1 MNERAAAERPRRA
14 RQPASSSRRRRLLQ
28 YGLAFIGIVL
38 ILNAL
43 AGDRGLVETLRVRR
57 QYAEIEQQIATL
69 RWQNAR
75 LRDEA
80 RRLREDPRTIEEAA
94 RRDLGLM
101 RGDEVLFVIKDVP
114 AGQHAS
120 TAR

>member
-1 MNERAAAERPRRA
+1 MNERAAADQPRRA
-14 RQPASSSRRRRLLQ
+14 RQSASSSQRRRLLQ
-28 YGLAFIGIVL
+28 YGLVFVGVVL

-43 AGDRGLVETLRVRR
+43 AGERGLVETMRVRR
-57 QYAEIEQQIATL
+57 QYADLEQRIATL

-94 RRDLGLM
+94 RKDLGLM

-114 AGQHAS
+114 AGQQAS
-120 TAR
+120 AAR